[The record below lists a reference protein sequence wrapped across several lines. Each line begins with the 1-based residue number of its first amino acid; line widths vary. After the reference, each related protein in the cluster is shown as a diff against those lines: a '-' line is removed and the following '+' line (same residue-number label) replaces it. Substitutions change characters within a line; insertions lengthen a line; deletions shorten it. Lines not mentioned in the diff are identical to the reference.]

1 MNTSKRGLTTEEVNE
16 RINKN
21 LVNYTLEPKTKSIK
35 EIIYSNIFTYFNFL
49 NVLLGGLVIF
59 SGIISGRILYSLKNC
74 LFVGVILTNTI
85 ISIIQEI
92 LAKKTIDKLNILRD
106 TLIKT
111 YRNNELVLINKEE
124 IVLDDICKYD
134 LGDQIVTD
142 SVIVEGSL
150 EVNESFITGE
160 EKVITKNVGDN
171 IISGSFVVS
180 GSAVVKVINVG
191 KDNYVSKISSDA
203 KYVKKINSVIY
214 NSFNKMLKILSIL
227 LIPIGICF
235 FVSQMI
241 FNGSN
246 ISDSI
251 MSTVSA
257 LIGMIP
263 EGLVLLTS
271 SAMAV
276 SVIRLRKYN
285 ILVQDLY
292 SIENLARV
300 DVICLDK
307 TGTITEGIME
317 VKDIIVLDNTNK
329 EKVFEILGN
338 YVFNLDDPSPTFKA
352 ISSYVECKNNYNLIN
367 KIPFSSTRKYSAIEF
382 LEGTYFLGSPD
393 NLLNNKNSEIEKYQN
408 DYRVLVLCKGS
419 KLDDIN
425 NLNEVALILIQ
436 DKCKENAK
444 ETLDYF
450 KKSGVDIK
458 IISGDNPKTVSKIAE
473 RAGIE
478 NIKSIDM
485 STIEDNEIKNIIN
498 DYNIFGRVKPKQKK
512 IIINELKA
520 QKHFVAMT
528 GDGVNDCMA
537 LKEADCSIA
546 MASGSEAAKNVS
558 QFVLLD
564 SKIDN
569 LPKILEEGR
578 RSINNIERSSSLL
591 LSKTI
596 FTIILLISCIY
607 FKSEYYFIPIH
618 LTLVTMFTIGIPSFV
633 LALEPNKDIVK
644 GNFLLKVFLKSI
656 PSALTV
662 VFNVIIIKLFQIN
675 FGLSQELVSTLTV
688 FLTATTG
695 FIFLNNIC
703 KPYNLLRI
711 CLMVF
716 LVSAFSYCAIFQY
729 EFFDISLV
737 KKDTILVFIVL
748 FICSI
753 YIFDKLN
760 TLCNYILRKTKNI

>member
-1 MNTSKRGLTTEEVNE
+1 MNTSTRGLTTEEVNE

-317 VKDIIVLDNTNK
+317 VKDIIVLGNINK

-408 DYRVLVLCKGS
+408 DYRALVLCKGN

-512 IIINELKA
+512 IIINELKV